1 MKQDTIRK
9 VPCVYIH
16 ACWIDTDLPPKSF
29 AFASMGQL
37 SLEPRTG
44 VDTASLKRDVFDHTK
59 PRATN
64 WIERN
69 PDIMSAIAKAKK
81 QAAAVDISEKFA
93 GEDVQ
98 VITLGTGSSI
108 PSKYRN
114 GKYNR
119 LDFHHELN
127 HSYTS
132 ERDHGQ
138 VTWQSRIHHARC
150 W

>member
-9 VPCVYIH
+9 VSCVYS
-16 ACWIDTDLPPKSF
+16 CMLVDTDLPPKSF

-69 PDIMSAIAKAKK
+69 PDIMSAIAKAKE

-119 LDFHHELN
+119 LDSLHQHL
-127 HSYTS
+127 
-132 ERDHGQ
+132 
-138 VTWQSRIHHARC
+138 A
-150 W
+150 